1 MTSVGGK
8 RRRVQLALEQMFTP
22 VLHGAITTAIAVS
35 MLAFS
40 EFDFIVR

>member
-1 MTSVGGK
+1 MAV
-8 RRRVQLALEQMFTP
+8 EHMFSP
-22 VLHGAITTAIAVS
+22 VVHGAITTLLAIS